1 MYNPNKIFPC
11 HALKIDVHESIGWQY
26 ASRLCNT
33 LIDETRQRVPP
44 LLQKNSC
51 VYLFLYLQVTKNEA
65 AAEATV
71 AASSS
76 LAASQAAL
84 ANFAP
89 VVHNA
94 NVTLNVSLIKIV
106 INVSLLTSLWYTY
119 VPA

>member
-1 MYNPNKIFPC
+1 MQYFDWWNK
-11 HALKIDVHESIGWQY
+11 AKSTSII
-26 ASRLCNT
+26 T
-33 LIDETRQRVPP
+33 
-44 LLQKNSC
+44 KNSC

-94 NVTLNVSLIKIV
+94 NVTLNVSLNKIV

-119 VPA
+119 VPPLDAWEDNSKIESKYLIQSIWSNKRLL